1 MSPMSRRTK
10 KAFLAAES
18 IVPTIAGYAV
28 LMKSF
33 TKIIPTRGMTTTVII
48 NRSAGGVM
56 DTDSASFE
64 VACLNG
70 TCKRAA
76 KKGIPLCRKS

>member
-1 MSPMSRRTK
+1 MGRRMK
-10 KAFLAAES
+10 RAFRAAES
-18 IVPTIAGYAV
+18 TVRTIVRYAMR
-28 LMKSF
+28 MKSF

-48 NRSAGGVM
+48 NRSAGGVT
-56 DTDSASFE
+56 DTDAASFE